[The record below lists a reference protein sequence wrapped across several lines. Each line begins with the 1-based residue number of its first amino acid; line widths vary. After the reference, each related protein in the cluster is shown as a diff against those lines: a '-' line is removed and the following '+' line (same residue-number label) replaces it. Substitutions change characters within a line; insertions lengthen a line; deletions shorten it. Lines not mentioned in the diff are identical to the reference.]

1 MPTDESQH
9 PGRLLELLLETH
21 AITPY
26 RCAKDCGIPPKDIYN
41 LQKLRRG
48 VTPNLAVRLGRYF
61 DNGPIE
67 WLLQQA
73 HHDVQLIEAELVETL
88 ERIPMAPKKGG
99 QVPS

>member
-1 MPTDESQH
+1 MPPEDDKH
-9 PGRLLELLLETH
+9 PGRLLDQLLETH

-41 LQKLRRG
+41 LQKLKRG

-73 HHDVQLIEAELVETL
+73 HHDVQLIEAELAETL
-88 ERIPMAPKKGG
+88 ERIPVASKREGG
-99 QVPS
+99 TV